1 MTPLIDLLV
10 PKFQQSGKTANITF
24 DVVIPS
30 LPGFGF
36 SSPPTSKVWDAHDSA
51 RVFNALMT
59 QALGYQ
65 RYAVHGTDWGSD
77 IGYSMYDQFNTTVRA
92 LHLNF
97 LPFGPP
103 TPTDIAAR
111 NITLSAGELVSEQR
125 NVDWEAAGNGYFVEQ
140 TTKVW
145 RFRFILQSRISC

>member
-1 MTPLIDLLV
+1 MTPLIDLLA
-10 PKFQQSGKTANITF
+10 PKSQPKGKTANTTF
-24 DVVIPS
+24 DLVIPS

-36 SSPPTSKVWDAHDSA
+36 SSPPPTKAWTAQDSA
-51 RVFNALMT
+51 RVFDKLMT

-92 LHLNF
+92 LHVNF
-97 LPFGPP
+97 LPFEPP
-103 TPTDIAAR
+103 TAAR
-111 NITLSAGELVSEQR
+111 NITLSPGEAVTRQR
-125 NVDWEAAGNGYFVEQ
+125 SADWTAAGNGYFVEQ

-145 RFRFILQSRISC
+145 LFPFSLYFRTGC